1 MIHKLKFFI
10 PVALLILSVSKGM
23 AADTIKI
30 NLTYKHVLNAK
41 GQAVGFKTIKQ
52 QFITQDNVFFREVNY
67 DEVTGQISNYVFR
80 FFKDD
85 KLFTEE
91 CYNSHDSLL
100 YIIKHTYS
108 PSGNEILL
116 EKLIPGNNHSLVLQE
131 KKASVFD
138 KSNRIISE
146 KKYFGKK
153 AGTQTRYKYDS
164 NGLLTSRKE
173 SNKPAAKPSVKK
185 ELKQYS
191 YNDDHTIKQVMISRT
206 DNAGNSL
213 STHEDYT
220 YINNLLSSVK
230 EIGADGNTIGEK
242 VYKYLQAGAPSIYEE
257 HDAAGKLVLLIQ
269 YDYKKHYMETGTQKS
284 FYESF

>member
-1 MIHKLKFFI
+1 MIYKLKFFI
-10 PVALLILSVSKGM
+10 PFVLLILSVSKGM

-30 NLTYKHVLNAK
+30 NLTYKHTLNAK
-41 GQAVGFKTIKQ
+41 GQSLGYKTVKQ
-52 QFITQDNVFFREVNY
+52 QFITPDNVFFREVNY
-67 DEVTGQISNYVFR
+67 DETTGQIANYIFR
-80 FFKDD
+80 FFKDNR
-85 KLFTEE
+85 LFSEE

-108 PSGNEILL
+108 PSGNEILR

-131 KKASVFD
+131 KTVSVFD

-153 AGTQTRYKYDS
+153 AGAQTRYTYDA
-164 NGLLTSRKE
+164 NGLLISRKE
-173 SNKPAAKPSVKK
+173 SNKPVAKATVKK

-191 YNDDHTIKQVMISRT
+191 YNDDNTIKQINISRT
-206 DNAGNSL
+206 DNDGNSL

-220 YINNLLSSVK
+220 YKNNLLSSVK
-230 EIGADGNTIGEK
+230 EIGTNGNTIGEK
-242 VYKYLQAGAPSIYEE
+242 VYKYLQTGALSIYEE
-257 HDAAGKLVLLIQ
+257 HDATGKLVLLLQ